1 MRVCVCVCLCVC
13 TCLTDQFSTDLGRI
27 NQILYNPGSHC
38 SLLMTTSYSASPV
51 FTSCRWQHLN
61 MCTTLTLNSV
71 LGLFSTSDDNTK
83 HLMRHSDLSTDN
95 NSKLAIVQTIPTALI
110 SPQTSQTIN
119 DYYSLPIVF
128 ITQNRQAHQISPER
142 NICELIKGLS
152 EAVCL
157 PDTTPAV
164 LNRTPS
170 LKTIF
175 QANLSQLAA
184 SLTF

>member
-1 MRVCVCVCLCVC
+1 
-13 TCLTDQFSTDLGRI
+13 
-27 NQILYNPGSHC
+27 
-38 SLLMTTSYSASPV
+38 
-51 FTSCRWQHLN
+51 
-61 MCTTLTLNSV
+61 
-71 LGLFSTSDDNTK
+71 
-83 HLMRHSDLSTDN
+83 MRHSDLSTDN

>member
-1 MRVCVCVCLCVC
+1 MRVCVCVPVCVC

-119 DYYSLPIVF
+119 DYYSLPILF